1 MPPDVTSS
9 SPGCNWVSIF
19 SCSFCFLRCGAI
31 RRKYMAANMRTS
43 GASCIRADAPPGP
56 AGEAGAAWARNRCN
70 LVIASS
76 GVLKNL
82 KRANKPTQIHKSKPN
97 PLPPEYRKLKTKSA
111 SNWSAAQSEEHY
123 GFKRWGANHF
133 SVDSEGFEKKQP
145 LADDR
150 NIRLMDV
157 IDEAKSMGLKAPLV
171 IRLQDTLRYRVTQIN
186 QAFAKAIKEEGY
198 KGEYRGVFPIKVN
211 QLREVVDEIVAAG
224 KDFNYGLEAGSKP
237 ELMIALAMHEGA
249 QRLIIC
255 NGYKDDDYIRL
266 ALLGRKLGKKIILV
280 VEQLAELDDI
290 IRISQET
297 GVKPMIGFRAKLQTR
312 GEGKWAMSTGDN
324 AKFGLNTAEILFACE
339 KLRAV
344 KLQSCLRLVHFHI
357 GSQVPNII
365 TIKNAVIEATRFYCQ
380 LAKMGFP
387 MGYLDVGGGL
397 GVDYDGSR
405 TNFESSMNYSME
417 EYARDVVF
425 NIREIC
431 AASGVAVPDIVS
443 ESGRAIVA
451 PHSLLVVEVFERINK
466 RESLGH
472 EHQPKEKHKVVEDLE
487 VMLKNKTKLGRL
499 ERFHDALQKKDEAF
513 SLFNLGYLDL
523 ENRAAAESIFWQI
536 CEQIAKE
543 GRKTGYQPEEL
554 HDLNKLLADQYVC
567 NFSVFQSLLDH
578 WALKQL
584 FPIAP
589 LYRLNERP
597 TVNAILVD
605 ITCDSDGKISSF
617 IDLQDT
623 KDYLTLHPLNNKP
636 YYLGVYL
643 TGAYQDIMGDL
654 HNLFGRVN
662 EVHVFL
668 EPDEPNGFYIEEAL
682 SGSRIA
688 DVIEGVQYQ
697 QEDLCRKMKAQ
708 IDAATKKDMVK
719 PREGV
724 RLHELYES
732 QMLNK
737 TYLNIVPK
745 NGRKKKNGA

>member
-1 MPPDVTSS
+1 MKSKSS
-9 SPGCNWVSIF
+9 S
-19 SCSFCFLRCGAI
+19 A
-31 RRKYMAANMRTS
+31 
-43 GASCIRADAPPGP
+43 
-56 AGEAGAAWARNRCN
+56 
-70 LVIASS
+70 
-76 GVLKNL
+76 
-82 KRANKPTQIHKSKPN
+82 
-97 PLPPEYRKLKTKSA
+97 
-111 SNWSAAQSEEHY
+111 WSAAKSEEHY
-123 GFKRWGANHF
+123 GFKRWGSGHI
-133 SVDSEGFEKKQP
+133 SVDDEGFVNVQP
-145 LADDR
+145 LVDGR
-150 NIRLMDV
+150 GIRVLDV
-157 IDEAKSMGLKAPLV
+157 VHEAVGMGLKAPMV
-171 IRLQDTLRYRVTQIN
+171 IRFQDLLRHRVVQLN
-186 QAFAKAIKEEGY
+186 QLFAKAIKDEGY

-237 ELMIALAMHEGA
+237 ELMIALAMHEGS

-255 NGYKDDDYIRL
+255 NGYKDHDYIRL
-266 ALLGRKLGKKIILV
+266 ALLGRKLGKKIIIV

-290 IRISQET
+290 IRISEET

-312 GEGKWAMSTGDN
+312 GEGRWATSTGDN
-324 AKFGLNTAEILFACE
+324 AKFGLNTAEILFAIE
-339 KLRAV
+339 KLRAA
-344 KLQSCLRLVHFHI
+344 KLTQSLRLVHFHI
-357 GSQVPNII
+357 GSQVPNIL
-365 TIKNAVIEATRFYCQ
+365 TIKNAVVEATRFYCQ

-431 AASGVAVPDIVS
+431 TSSGVPVPDIVS

-472 EHQPKEKHKVVEDLE
+472 QHQPKEKHKVVEDLE
-487 VMLKNKTKLGRL
+487 VMLRNKTKLGRL
-499 ERFHDALQKKDEAF
+499 ERFHDALQKKEEAF

-523 ENRAAAESIFWQI
+523 ENRAAAESLFWQI

-554 HDLNKLLADQYVC
+554 HDLDRLLADQYVC

-584 FPIAP
+584 FPVAP
-589 LYRLNERP
+589 LHRLNERP

-617 IDLQDT
+617 IDLQDV
-623 KDYLTLHPLNNKP
+623 KDYVRLHPLNSKP
-636 YYLGVYL
+636 YYLGIFL

-668 EPDEPNGFYIEEAL
+668 EDDEPNGYYIEETL
-682 SGSRIA
+682 SGVRMSE
-688 DVIEGVQYQ
+688 VIETVQYQ
-697 QEDLCRKMKAQ
+697 WEDLCRRIKGQ
-708 IDAATKKDMVK
+708 IDAATKKDLVK

-724 RLHELYES
+724 RLLEFYEG
-732 QMLNK
+732 QMLAK
-737 TYLNIVPK
+737 TYLNIDRTASNTDAPKIAPKVPAK
-745 NGRKKKNGA
+745 TPAKSAPKAPRKRTKA

>member
-1 MPPDVTSS
+1 M
-9 SPGCNWVSIF
+9 
-19 SCSFCFLRCGAI
+19 
-31 RRKYMAANMRTS
+31 
-43 GASCIRADAPPGP
+43 
-56 AGEAGAAWARNRCN
+56 
-70 LVIASS
+70 
-76 GVLKNL
+76 
-82 KRANKPTQIHKSKPN
+82 KSKPS
-97 PLPPEYRKLKTKSA
+97 SA
-111 SNWSAAQSEEHY
+111 WTTAKAEEHF
-123 GFKRWGANHF
+123 GFKRWGSGHIA
-133 SVDSEGFEKKQP
+133 VDDAGFVNVQP
-145 LADDR
+145 LIDGRA
-150 NIRLMDV
+150 IRVCDV
-157 IDEAKSMGLKAPLV
+157 IQEALGMGLKAPMV
-171 IRLQDTLRYRVTQIN
+171 IRFQDLLRHRVVQLN
-186 QAFAKAIKEEGY
+186 QMFAKAIKEEDY
-198 KGEYRGVFPIKVN
+198 DGEYRGVFPIKVN

-224 KDFNYGLEAGSKP
+224 KEFNFGLEAGSKP

-255 NGYKDDDYIRL
+255 NGYKDHDYIRL
-266 ALLGRKLGKKIILV
+266 ALLGRKLGKKIIIV

-290 IRISQET
+290 IRLAEET

-312 GEGKWAMSTGDN
+312 GEGKWATSTGEN

-339 KLRAV
+339 KLRAAR
-344 KLQSCLRLVHFHI
+344 LQSALRLVHFHI
-357 GSQVPNII
+357 GSQVPNIL
-365 TIKNAVIEATRFYCQ
+365 TIKNAVVEATRFYCQ

-397 GVDYDGSR
+397 GIDYDGSR

-431 AASGVAVPDIVS
+431 KASGVKVPDIVS

-466 RESLGH
+466 RESLSH
-472 EHQPKEKHKVVEDLE
+472 QHQPAAKHKVVEDLE
-487 VMLKNKTKLGRL
+487 RLLRNKTKLGRL

-523 ENRAAAESIFWQI
+523 ENRAAAESLFWQI

-543 GRKTGYQPEEL
+543 GRQTGYQPEEL
-554 HDLNKLLADQYVC
+554 HDLDTLLADQYVC

-589 LYRLNERP
+589 LHRLEERP

-617 IDLQDT
+617 IDLQDV
-623 KDYLTLHPLNNKP
+623 KDYITLHPLNHKP
-636 YYLGVYL
+636 YYLGIFL

-668 EPDEPNGFYIEEAL
+668 EDDEPNGFYIEEAL

-708 IDAATKKDMVK
+708 IDAATRRDQVK

-724 RLHELYES
+724 RLLELYES

-737 TYLNIVPK
+737 TYLNIEPK
-745 NGRKKKNGA
+745 SRRKKKKKA

>member
-1 MPPDVTSS
+1 
-9 SPGCNWVSIF
+9 
-19 SCSFCFLRCGAI
+19 L
-31 RRKYMAANMRTS
+31 
-43 GASCIRADAPPGP
+43 
-56 AGEAGAAWARNRCN
+56 
-70 LVIASS
+70 
-76 GVLKNL
+76 
-82 KRANKPTQIHKSKPN
+82 KSKP
-97 PLPPEYRKLKTKSA
+97 A
-111 SNWSAAQSEEHY
+111 SSWTAARSEEHY
-123 GFKRWGANHF
+123 GFKRWGSGHF
-133 SVDSEGFEKKQP
+133 GVDEDGFVNVQP
-145 LADDR
+145 QADGR
-150 NIRLMDV
+150 TIRVLDV
-157 IDEAKSMGLKAPLV
+157 IQEAVGMGLKAPMV
-171 IRLQDTLRYRVTQIN
+171 IRYQDLLRHRVVQLNEIFRRTMRD
-186 QAFAKAIKEEGY
+186 EGY

-224 KDFNYGLEAGSKP
+224 KDYHYGLEAGSKP
-237 ELMIALAMHEGA
+237 ELMVALAMHEGS

-255 NGYKDDDYIRL
+255 NGYKDHDYIRL

-280 VEQLAELDDI
+280 VEQLSELDDI
-290 IRISQET
+290 IRLSQET
-297 GVKPMIGFRAKLQTR
+297 GVKPLIGLRAKLQTR

-339 KLRAV
+339 KLKEV
-344 KLQSCLRLVHFHI
+344 KFTPCLKLVHFHI

-365 TIKNAVIEATRFYCQ
+365 TIKNAVIEATRVYCQ
-380 LAKMGFP
+380 LSDMGFP

-397 GVDYDGSR
+397 GIDYDGSR
-405 TNFESSMNYSME
+405 TNFESSMNYSVE

-431 AASGVAVPDIVS
+431 DASNVPVPDIVS
-443 ESGRAIVA
+443 ESGRNVVA
-451 PHSLLVVEVFERINK
+451 PHSMLVVEVFERINK
-466 RESLGH
+466 RESLGQQ
-472 EHQPKEKHKVVEDLE
+472 HQPKVKHKVVHDLA

-499 ERFHDALQKKDEAF
+499 ERFHDALQKKEEAF

-554 HDLNKLLADQYVC
+554 HDLSKLLADQYVC

-584 FPIAP
+584 FPVAP
-589 LYRLNERP
+589 LHRLKEKP

-605 ITCDSDGKISSF
+605 ITCDSDGKIDSF
-617 IDLQDT
+617 IDLQDV
-623 KDYLTLHPLNNKP
+623 KDYITLHPLNNQP
-636 YYLGVYL
+636 YYLGIFL

-668 EPDEPNGFYIEEAL
+668 EEDEPNGFYIEEAL

-697 QEDLCRKMKAQ
+697 QEELCRRMKAQ
-708 IDAATKKDMVK
+708 IDAATRRDQVK

-724 RLHELYES
+724 RLLELYES

-737 TYLNIVPK
+737 TYLNIERAS
-745 NGRKKKNGA
+745 GRKKKPAG

>member
-1 MPPDVTSS
+1 M
-9 SPGCNWVSIF
+9 
-19 SCSFCFLRCGAI
+19 
-31 RRKYMAANMRTS
+31 
-43 GASCIRADAPPGP
+43 
-56 AGEAGAAWARNRCN
+56 
-70 LVIASS
+70 
-76 GVLKNL
+76 KN
-82 KRANKPTQIHKSKPN
+82 KS
-97 PLPPEYRKLKTKSA
+97 TTA
-111 SNWSAAQSEEHY
+111 WSAAKSEAHY
-123 GFKRWGANHF
+123 GFKRWGSGHF
-133 SVDSEGFEKKQP
+133 AVDPEGCVNVQP
-145 LADDR
+145 LADGR
-150 NIRLMDV
+150 GIRVLDV
-157 IDEAKSMGLKAPLV
+157 VHEALEMGLKAPMV
-171 IRLQDTLRYRVTQIN
+171 IRFQDLLRHRVTQLN
-186 QAFAKAIKEEGY
+186 EMFRKAIKEEGY
-198 KGEYRGVFPIKVN
+198 AGSYRGVFPIKVN

-224 KDFNYGLEAGSKP
+224 KDFTYGLEAGSKP

-249 QRLIIC
+249 QSLIIC
-255 NGYKDDDYIRL
+255 NGYKDHDYIRL
-266 ALLGRKLGKKIILV
+266 ALLGRKLGKKIIIV

-290 IRISQET
+290 IRISAET

-339 KLRAV
+339 KLKAA
-344 KLQSCLRLVHFHI
+344 KLSSALKLVHFHI

-397 GVDYDGSR
+397 GIDYDGSR

-425 NIREIC
+425 NVREIC
-431 AASGVAVPDIVS
+431 SASDVDVPDIVS

-472 EHQPKEKHKVVEDLE
+472 QHQPKIKHKVVTDLE

-499 ERFHDALQKKDEAF
+499 ERFHDAIQKKEEAF

-523 ENRAAAESIFWQI
+523 ENRAAAESLFWQI

-543 GRKTGYQPEEL
+543 GQKSGYQPAEL
-554 HDLNKLLADQYVC
+554 HELSKLLADQYVC

-584 FPIAP
+584 FPVAP
-589 LYRLNERP
+589 LHRLNEKP
-597 TVNAILVD
+597 SVNAILVD

-623 KDYLTLHPLNNKP
+623 KDYLTLHPLNGKP
-636 YYLGVYL
+636 YYLGVFL

-668 EPDEPNGFYIEEAL
+668 EDDEPNGFYIEEAL
-682 SGSRIA
+682 AGSRMS

-697 QEDLCRKMKAQ
+697 WEELCRRIKQQ
-708 IDAATKKDMVK
+708 IDHATRKDLIK

-724 RLHELYES
+724 RLVEFYES
-732 QMLNK
+732 QMLAK
-737 TYLNIVPK
+737 TYLNIERPAA
-745 NGRKKKNGA
+745 KKKKKT

>member
-1 MPPDVTSS
+1 M
-9 SPGCNWVSIF
+9 
-19 SCSFCFLRCGAI
+19 
-31 RRKYMAANMRTS
+31 
-43 GASCIRADAPPGP
+43 
-56 AGEAGAAWARNRCN
+56 
-70 LVIASS
+70 
-76 GVLKNL
+76 
-82 KRANKPTQIHKSKPN
+82 KSKSP
-97 PLPPEYRKLKTKSA
+97 S
-111 SNWSAAQSEEHY
+111 WSAAQSEEFY
-123 GFKRWGANHF
+123 GFKRWGSGHL
-133 SVDSEGFEKKQP
+133 SVDDEGFVSMQP
-145 LADDR
+145 LADGR
-150 NIRLMDV
+150 GIRIVDV
-157 IDEAKSMGLKAPLV
+157 VNEARSMGLKAPMV
-171 IRLQDTLRYRVTQIN
+171 IRFQDLLRHRVIQLN
-186 QAFAKAIKEEGY
+186 EMFNKAIKEESY
-198 KGEYRGVFPIKVN
+198 KGSYRGVFPIKVN

-237 ELMIALAMHEGA
+237 ELMVALAMHEGA

-255 NGYKDDDYIRL
+255 NGYKDHDYIRL

-280 VEQLAELDDI
+280 VEQLSELDEI
-290 IRISQET
+290 IRLSQET
-297 GVKPMIGFRAKLQTR
+297 GVKPLIGFRAKLQTR
-312 GEGKWAMSTGDN
+312 GEGKWALSTGEN
-324 AKFGLNTAEILFACE
+324 AKFGLNTAEILFAIE
-339 KLRAV
+339 KLRAA
-344 KLQSCLRLVHFHI
+344 KLSQSLRLVHFHI
-357 GSQVPNII
+357 GSQVPNIL
-365 TIKNAVIEATRFYCQ
+365 TIKNAVVEATRFYCQ

-397 GVDYDGSR
+397 GIDYDGSR

-431 AASGVAVPDIVS
+431 NSCDVPVPDIVS

-451 PHSLLVVEVFERINK
+451 PHSLLVIEVFERINK
-466 RESLGH
+466 RESLGQQ
-472 EHQPKEKHKVVEDLE
+472 HQPEEKHKVVQDLE
-487 VMLKNKTKLGRL
+487 VMLKNKTRLGRL

-523 ENRAAAESIFWQI
+523 ENRAAAESLFWQI

-543 GRKTGYQPEEL
+543 GARAGYQPEEL
-554 HDLNKLLADQYVC
+554 HELSTMLADQYVC

-589 LYRLNERP
+589 LHRLKEKP

-605 ITCDSDGKISSF
+605 ITCDSDGKIASF
-617 IDLQDT
+617 IDLQDV
-623 KDYLTLHPLNNKP
+623 KDYITLHPLNKHP
-636 YYLGVYL
+636 YYIGIFL

-668 EPDEPNGFYIEEAL
+668 EDDEPNGFYIEEAL

-697 QEDLCRKMKAQ
+697 QEDLCRKMKVQ

-724 RLHELYES
+724 RLLELYEG

-737 TYLNIVPK
+737 TYLNIEEK
-745 NGRKKKNGA
+745 NGRKRKKE

>member
-1 MPPDVTSS
+1 LKSKSS
-9 SPGCNWVSIF
+9 SSW
-19 SCSFCFLRCGAI
+19 
-31 RRKYMAANMRTS
+31 
-43 GASCIRADAPPGP
+43 
-56 AGEAGAAWARNRCN
+56 
-70 LVIASS
+70 
-76 GVLKNL
+76 
-82 KRANKPTQIHKSKPN
+82 
-97 PLPPEYRKLKTKSA
+97 SA
-111 SNWSAAQSEEHY
+111 SKSEELY
-123 GFKRWGANHF
+123 GFKRWGSGHL
-133 SVDSEGFEKKQP
+133 SVDDAGFLNVQP
-145 LADDR
+145 LADGR
-150 NIRLMDV
+150 CIRALDV
-157 IDEAKSMGLKAPLV
+157 INEAVGMGLKAPLV
-171 IRLQDTLRYRVTQIN
+171 IRFQDLLRHRVAQLN
-186 QAFAKAIKEEGY
+186 GVFRKAIKEEGY
-198 KGEYRGVFPIKVN
+198 KGSYRGVFPIKVN

-224 KDFNYGLEAGSKP
+224 KEFNYGLEAGSKP

-249 QRLIIC
+249 NRLIIC
-255 NGYKDDDYIRL
+255 NGYKDHDYIRL

-280 VEQLAELDDI
+280 VEQLSELDDI
-290 IRISQET
+290 IEIAKET
-297 GVKPMIGFRAKLQTR
+297 GVKPLVGFRAKLQTR
-312 GEGKWAMSTGDN
+312 GEGKWAMSTGDS

-339 KLRAV
+339 KLRAA

-397 GVDYDGSR
+397 GIDYDGSR

-417 EYARDVVF
+417 EYARDVVS

-431 AASGVAVPDIVS
+431 AASEVPVPDIVS

-466 RESLGH
+466 RESLGQQ
-472 EHQPKEKHKVVEDLE
+472 HQPKVKHKVVEDLE

-499 ERFHDALQKKDEAF
+499 ERFHDATQKKEEAF

-523 ENRAAAESIFWQI
+523 ENRAAAESLFWQI
-536 CEQIAKE
+536 CENIAKE
-543 GRKTGYQPEEL
+543 SQRSGYEPEEL
-554 HDLNKLLADQYVC
+554 RDLSKLLADQYVC

-584 FPIAP
+584 FPVAP
-589 LYRLNERP
+589 LHRLNEKP
-597 TVNAILVD
+597 TVNAILAD

-623 KDYLTLHPLNNKP
+623 KDYITLHPLNAKP
-636 YYLGVYL
+636 YYLGIFL

-668 EPDEPNGFYIEEAL
+668 EDDEPNGYYIEEAL

-688 DVIEGVQYQ
+688 DVLEAVQYQ
-697 QEDLCRKMKAQ
+697 QEELCRKMKAQ
-708 IDAATKKDMVK
+708 IDAATKKDVVK

-724 RLHELYES
+724 RLLELYES
-732 QMLNK
+732 QMLSK
-737 TYLNIVPK
+737 TYLNIEPK
-745 NGRKKKNGA
+745 NGRRKPAR

>member
-1 MPPDVTSS
+1 MKSKSS
-9 SPGCNWVSIF
+9 S
-19 SCSFCFLRCGAI
+19 A
-31 RRKYMAANMRTS
+31 
-43 GASCIRADAPPGP
+43 
-56 AGEAGAAWARNRCN
+56 
-70 LVIASS
+70 
-76 GVLKNL
+76 
-82 KRANKPTQIHKSKPN
+82 
-97 PLPPEYRKLKTKSA
+97 
-111 SNWSAAQSEEHY
+111 WSAAKSEEHY
-123 GFKRWGANHF
+123 GFKRWGSGHL
-133 SVDSEGFEKKQP
+133 SVDDEGFVKMQP
-145 LADDR
+145 LVDGR
-150 NIRLMDV
+150 GIRVVDV
-157 IDEAKSMGLKAPLV
+157 VHEALGMGLKAPMV
-171 IRLQDTLRYRVTQIN
+171 IRFQDLLRHRVVQLN
-186 QAFAKAIKEEGY
+186 ELFAKAIKEEGY
-198 KGEYRGVFPIKVN
+198 KGSYRGVFPIKVN

-224 KDFNYGLEAGSKP
+224 KDYNFGLEAGSKP
-237 ELMIALAMHEGA
+237 ELMIALAMNEGA

-255 NGYKDDDYIRL
+255 NGYKDHDYIRL
-266 ALLGRKLGKKIILV
+266 ALLGRKLGKRIVIV

-290 IRISQET
+290 IRLAQET
-297 GVKPMIGFRAKLQTR
+297 GVKPLIGFRAKLQTR

-339 KLRAV
+339 RLKAAKLTHA
-344 KLQSCLRLVHFHI
+344 LRLVHFHI
-357 GSQVPNII
+357 GSQVPNIL
-365 TIKNAVIEATRFYCQ
+365 TIKNAVVEATRFYCQ

-397 GVDYDGSR
+397 GIDYDGSR

-431 AASGVAVPDIVS
+431 HACDEPVPDIVS

-451 PHSLLVVEVFERINK
+451 PHSLLVIEVFERINK
-466 RESLGH
+466 RESLGQQ
-472 EHQPKEKHKVVEDLE
+472 HQPKEKHKVVEDLE

-523 ENRAAAESIFWQI
+523 ENRAAAESLFWQI

-554 HDLNKLLADQYVC
+554 HDLDTLLADQYVC

-584 FPIAP
+584 FPITP
-589 LYRLNERP
+589 LHRLDEKP

-617 IDLQDT
+617 IDLQDV
-623 KDYLTLHPLNNKP
+623 KDFITLHPLNNKP
-636 YYLGVYL
+636 YYLGIFL

-668 EPDEPNGFYIEEAL
+668 EDDEPNGFYIEEAL

-708 IDAATKKDMVK
+708 IDAATRKDMVK

-724 RLHELYES
+724 RLLELYES

-745 NGRKKKNGA
+745 GGRQKKA